1 MRRSESFEPLEPR
14 EPLNLRPI
22 LGGLVVIV
30 GLVLFAVSFVW
41 PTSSSS
47 STTWSTEQ
55 AIEYQTASKNLHS
68 LSHEYARAAGTEE
81 AQEVRAK
88 LDKAKSEFATL
99 SEDLESAIARP
110 KRLAW
115 YLRIG
120 ACVMVLAGAAGF
132 FYTNRM
138 HGE

>member
-1 MRRSESFEPLEPR
+1 MRRSEFEPLEPR

-22 LGGLVVIV
+22 LCGLVVIV
-30 GLVLFAVSFVW
+30 GLVLFAASFVW
-41 PTSSSS
+41 PSS
-47 STTWSTEQ
+47 STSTAAWSTEQ
-55 AIEYQTASKNLHS
+55 AVEYQTASKNLHS
-68 LSHEYARAAGTEE
+68 LSHEFARAAGTEE
-81 AQEVRAK
+81 AQKVRAE

-110 KRLAW
+110 KRLSW

-120 ACVMVLAGAAGF
+120 ACLMVLAGAAGF

-138 HGE
+138 DGE